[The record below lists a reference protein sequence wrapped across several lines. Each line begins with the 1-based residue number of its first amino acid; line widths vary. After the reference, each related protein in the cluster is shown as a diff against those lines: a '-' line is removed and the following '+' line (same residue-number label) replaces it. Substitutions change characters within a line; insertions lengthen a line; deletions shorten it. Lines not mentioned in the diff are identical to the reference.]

1 MNTATSN
8 DKSILQNFIFPM
20 SENNELEQPMFKSAA
35 QFSMYIERFAIDKRM
50 THMEAVLHYCAEN
63 YVDPDDIKHLINKS
77 LKDKI
82 EVDMINENMLPKRA
96 TLDVE

>member
-1 MNTATSN
+1 
-8 DKSILQNFIFPM
+8 M
-20 SENNELEQPMFKSAA
+20 SENLETEAEQPLFKSAS
-35 QFSMYIERFAIDKRM
+35 QFSMYIEKSAIANRM
-50 THMEAVLHYCAEN
+50 SHMDAVIQYCADN

-96 TLDVE
+96 TLDIE